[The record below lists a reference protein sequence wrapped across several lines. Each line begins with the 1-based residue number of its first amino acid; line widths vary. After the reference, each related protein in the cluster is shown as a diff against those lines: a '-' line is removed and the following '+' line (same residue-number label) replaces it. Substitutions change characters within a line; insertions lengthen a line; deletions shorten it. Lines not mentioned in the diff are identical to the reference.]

1 MKTKLMS
8 ICITISIIFMVFIP
22 FSFGEGSNADIKSQN
37 KTISE
42 VSDFVLHLAYSD
54 DFEGDSA
61 EVGTF
66 DGYRTKEEVDAEH
79 GKVLLLIQH
88 LHNRWH
94 HFTVR
99 TSEIIR

>member
-42 VSDFVLHLAYSD
+42 VSDSVLHLAYSD

-66 DGYRTKEEVDAEH
+66 GGYRTKEEVDTEH
-79 GKVLLLIQH
+79 GKK
-88 LHNRWH
+88 
-94 HFTVR
+94 
-99 TSEIIR
+99 SCC